1 MGEKRVSALRGKAEI
16 TILGQKYV
24 VKSDQDE
31 AQLREV
37 AAYVDE
43 KLRAL
48 QRGGHVNTVRV
59 AVLGALNIANEYFE
73 YRRRMAS
80 ILDQMEERTNRLSDL
95 VNERAP

>member
-1 MGEKRVSALRGKAEI
+1 MSRRAEI

-24 VKSDQDE
+24 VRSDQDE

-37 AAYVDE
+37 AAYVDK
-43 KLRAL
+43 KLREL
-48 QRGGHVNTVRV
+48 QQSGHVNTVRV

-80 ILDQMEERTNRLSDL
+80 VLDEMERRTDRISELA
-95 VNERAP
+95 NEHMP